1 MPRQLITV
9 VQAFFVIDY
18 VMAQTQKKWAVCWIF
33 RSFQV
38 WMKRCFQSWKLL
50 ITSGRSSDTEA
61 LKILLSYARRQCWS
75 PAGWSA
81 YLLYVSNM
89 LLQNIR
95 RDSLQ
100 HTRKSSFAKFL
111 HSLRHAEKF
120 RNPSKKHQLVRTFC
134 ACQRSPYMLHCAG
147 TIVLQGGWPLVPK
160 GWRWCWWTTIILT
173 LKILRI
179 LSCSF

>member
-1 MPRQLITV
+1 MSCIL
-9 VQAFFVIDY
+9 D
-18 VMAQTQKKWAVCWIF
+18 TQKFPGLDEMNTYGPRKSLV
-33 RSFQV
+33 V
-38 WMKRCFQSWKLL
+38 
-50 ITSGRSSDTEA
+50 SGINSVAEA
-61 LKILLSYARRQCWS
+61 LEMMLSYARGQCWS

-111 HSLRHAEKF
+111 HSLRRAEKF

-147 TIVLQGGWPLVPK
+147 TIVLQGGWPLVQK

-173 LKILRI
+173 SKILW
-179 LSCSF
+179 LLACSF